1 MTTKHI
7 SRREEMITHI
17 ANRRS
22 SGLTVS
28 AYCKQHA
35 IGEALYYYWQK
46 KLNTPETD
54 AGFSFRQIP
63 ILGNTVMV
71 NIRYPNGVC
80 IELGSVPEASVL
92 KQLVCCI

>member
-1 MTTKHI
+1 
-7 SRREEMITHI
+7 MITHI
-17 ANRRS
+17 ANRKS

-46 KLNTPETD
+46 QLNTPVTD
-54 AGFSFRQIP
+54 AVFSFRQIP
-63 ILGNTVMV
+63 VCGNTAPV
-71 NIRYPNGVC
+71 IISYPNGVC
-80 IELGSVPEASVL
+80 IELGSVPDISVL